1 MRDLLH
7 LAWRYLAYHRAKTV
21 VLVLSIALILYVPIG
36 LRVLVRQA
44 RAELASRAAS
54 TPLIL
59 GAKGSPLE
67 LVLKVL
73 YAGRQDPPLMRYGEA
88 ERVAKSGLAQA
99 IPLYI
104 RYRAQGDPII
114 GTTLDYFAFRGLRIA
129 EGRQMARL
137 GDCVAGAEVARR
149 RGLRPQDAVVSSAE
163 NLFDVGGA
171 YPLKMRLTG
180 ILAPTGTPD
189 DRVIFADLK
198 TTWVIEGLAHG
209 HQDLSRPEAA
219 AGVLARKGANVI
231 GNASVVE
238 YNEVTDD
245 NIASFHF
252 HGDPAAYPITAVIA
266 LPRDEK
272 AATLLM
278 GRYEGAAA
286 AHQILRPIEVI
297 EDLLRTVLA
306 VEKFVVA
313 ALALVGATTL
323 ATATLVFLL
332 SLRLRRR
339 EMETLV
345 KLGASRG
352 RIAALVASEIAGVVG
367 AAAVLAALF
376 TWATAAAGANLL
388 RRFLIE

>member
-1 MRDLLH
+1 MRELLH
-7 LAWRYLAYHRAKTV
+7 LAWRYLAYHRTKTA
-21 VLVLSIALILYVPIG
+21 VLVLSITLIFYVPTG

-44 RAELASRAAS
+44 RLELTARAAS
-54 TPLIL
+54 TPLVI
-59 GAKGSPLE
+59 GARGSPLE
-67 LVLKVL
+67 LVLKAL
-73 YAGRQDPPLMRYGEA
+73 YAGGQDPPLMRYGEV
-88 ERVAKSGLAQA
+88 ERVERTGLAQA

-104 RYRAQGDPII
+104 RYHAQGDPIV
-114 GTTLDYFAFRGLRIA
+114 GTTLDYFSFRELRIA
-129 EGRQMARL
+129 EGRQMTRL

-149 RGLRPQDAVVSSAE
+149 RGLRPQDAVLSSAE
-163 NLFDVGGA
+163 TLFDVAGA

-189 DRVIFADLK
+189 DRMIFADLK

-219 AGVLARKGANVI
+219 AGVLERRGAKVI

-245 NIASFHF
+245 NIGSFHF
-252 HGDPAAYPITAVIA
+252 HGDPAAYPVTAVIA

-278 GRYEGAAA
+278 GRYQGAAE
-286 AHQILRPIEVI
+286 AHQILRPAEVI

-306 VEKFVVA
+306 VENFVVA
-313 ALALVGATTL
+313 TLALVGATTL

-345 KLGASRG
+345 RLGASRR
-352 RIAALVASEIAGVVG
+352 RIAALVATEIVGVVG

-376 TWATAAAGANLL
+376 TWATAAAGGDLL
-388 RRFLIE
+388 RRLVIE

>member
-1 MRDLLH
+1 MRELLY
-7 LAWRYLAYHRAKTV
+7 LAWRYLAYHRAKTA
-21 VLVLSIALILYVPIG
+21 VLVLSIALILYVPMG

-44 RAELASRAAS
+44 RAQLTARAAS
-54 TPLIL
+54 TPLLI
-59 GAKGSPLE
+59 GARGSPLE
-67 LVLKVL
+67 LVLKAL
-73 YAGRQDPPLMRYGEA
+73 YAGRQDPPPMRYGEA
-88 ERVAKSGLAQA
+88 ERVAKTGLAQA

-104 RYRAQGDPII
+104 RYHAQGDPIV

-129 EGRQMARL
+129 EGRQMTRL

-149 RGLRPQDAVVSSAE
+149 RGLRPQDAIVSSAE
-163 NLFDVGGA
+163 NLFDVAGA

-219 AGVLARKGANVI
+219 AGVLERKGANVI

-252 HGDPAAYPITAVIA
+252 HGDPATYPITAVIA

-278 GRYEGAAA
+278 GRYQGAAG
-286 AHQILRPIEVI
+286 AHQILRPVEVI
-297 EDLLRTVLA
+297 EDLVRTVLA
-306 VEKFVVA
+306 VENFVVA
-313 ALALVGATTL
+313 TLVLVGATTL

-352 RIAALVASEIAGVVG
+352 RIAALVASEIVGVLG
-367 AAAVLAALF
+367 AAALLAALL
-376 TWATAAAGANLL
+376 TWATAAAGADLL
-388 RRFLIE
+388 RRLFIE

>member
-1 MRDLLH
+1 MRELLY
-7 LAWRYLAYHRAKTV
+7 LAWRYLAYHRAKTA
-21 VLVLSIALILYVPIG
+21 VLVLSIALILYVPTG

-44 RAELASRAAS
+44 RAQLTARAAS

-59 GAKGSPLE
+59 GARGSPLE
-67 LVLKVL
+67 LVLKAL

-88 ERVAKSGLAQA
+88 ERVAKTGLAQA

-104 RYRAQGDPII
+104 RYHAQGDPIV

-129 EGRQMARL
+129 EGRQMTRL

-149 RGLRPQDAVVSSAE
+149 RGLRPQDAIVSSAE
-163 NLFDVGGA
+163 NLFDVAGA

-219 AGVLARKGANVI
+219 AGVLERKGANVI

-252 HGDPAAYPITAVIA
+252 HGDPATYPITAVIA

-278 GRYEGAAA
+278 GRYQGAAE
-286 AHQILRPIEVI
+286 AHQILRPVEVI
-297 EDLLRTVLA
+297 EDLVRTVLA
-306 VEKFVVA
+306 VENFVVA
-313 ALALVGATTL
+313 TLVLVGATTL

-345 KLGASRG
+345 KLGASRR
-352 RIAALVASEIAGVVG
+352 RIAALVASEISGVVG
-367 AAAVLAALF
+367 AAAVLAALL
-376 TWATAAAGANLL
+376 TWVTAAAGADLL
-388 RRFLIE
+388 RRLFIE

>member
-129 EGRQMARL
+129 EGRQMTRL